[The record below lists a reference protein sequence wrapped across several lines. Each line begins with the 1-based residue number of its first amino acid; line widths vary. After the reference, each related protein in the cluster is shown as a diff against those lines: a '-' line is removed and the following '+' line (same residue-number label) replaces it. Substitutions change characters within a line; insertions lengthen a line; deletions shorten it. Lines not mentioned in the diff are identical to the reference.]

1 MSVSDLNH
9 FMTYVIEGW
18 MLFSAGFIST
28 TFVSFV
34 SRRIQEDLE
43 AAALAEGVSGKVVGQ
58 LAAAVTEEVNITENV
73 GIAEVV
79 EATVEQTIAAPE
91 PLKAQPVPAP
101 SAQTPPAQTPPA
113 QTPSGRENDEAF
125 AQELTAEETAEEI
138 AEETADVDT
147 TEAARLEKVA
157 AVSEQLAKN
166 RGKQSDSSSVS
177 VST

>member
-18 MLFSAGFIST
+18 MLFSAGFIGT

-43 AAALAEGVSGKVVGQ
+43 AAALAEGSQVVGQ
-58 LAAAVTEEVNITENV
+58 LAAAVTEEVNL
-73 GIAEVV
+73 AEDVSVAEAV
-79 EATVEQTIAAPE
+79 EVAVAQTIAAPE
-91 PLKAQPVPAP
+91 PLKTASAPAP
-101 SAQTPPAQTPPA
+101 PAPTPPAPTPPTK
-113 QTPSGRENDEAF
+113 TPSGRENDEAF
-125 AQELTAEETAEEI
+125 ANEPTAEDTAE
-138 AEETADVDT
+138 ALEEDK
-147 TEAARLEKVA
+147 TEAARLEEVA
-157 AVSEQLAKN
+157 AISEQLAKN

>member
-18 MLFSAGFIST
+18 MLFSAGFIGT

-34 SRRIQEDLE
+34 SRRIQEDME
-43 AAALAEGVSGKVVGQ
+43 AAALAAGVTDEATVTEAVEAALEQSV
-58 LAAAVTEEVNITENV
+58 AAAVTEAPPSPADAPASPKPETPAGLDGDEPAAAETGEEADEVT
-73 GIAEVV
+73 
-79 EATVEQTIAAPE
+79 
-91 PLKAQPVPAP
+91 
-101 SAQTPPAQTPPA
+101 
-113 QTPSGRENDEAF
+113 DEK
-125 AQELTAEETAEEI
+125 
-138 AEETADVDT
+138 
-147 TEAARLEKVA
+147 EAARLEEVA

>member
-28 TFVSFV
+28 TFVAFV

-43 AAALAEGVSGKVVGQ
+43 AAALAEGVTEELSGKVVGQ

-79 EATVEQTIAAPE
+79 EATVVQTIAAPE
-91 PLKAQPVPAP
+91 PLKALPVPAP
-101 SAQTPPAQTPPA
+101 SAQ
-113 QTPSGRENDEAF
+113 
-125 AQELTAEETAEEI
+125 
-138 AEETADVDT
+138 
-147 TEAARLEKVA
+147 
-157 AVSEQLAKN
+157 
-166 RGKQSDSSSVS
+166 
-177 VST
+177 